1 MMIRR
6 LAVTALLGALFALA
20 GTAPALAKSRPQ
32 PRSVGDLVAM
42 ISAKGLGCSD
52 FQAAAAPLDMR
63 AGTCTV
69 GHEFGV
75 SLDVF
80 DSHAAL
86 AKQMPKANKALCAE
100 LKRTHSSVKLVFV
113 VGPNWVAIFESKVNA
128 RPLATALGA
137 KVQPLRC

>member
-6 LAVTALLGALFALA
+6 LAVTALLGALLALA
-20 GTAPALAKSRPQ
+20 GTAPALAKSSPQ
-32 PRSVGDLVAM
+32 PRNIGDLVGM

-52 FQAAAAPLDMR
+52 FQAAPAPLDMH

-86 AKQMPKANKALCAE
+86 AKQMPKANKALCSE

-128 RPLATALGA
+128 SPLAKALGA